1 MPLILILV
9 GEEYYLSRHCA
20 LFDFGPLISV
30 MYTIWT
36 FNWFS
41 FFVPQEQDTH
51 GVLLI
56 WRDLPEKLC
65 MHPLNKHSNRSV
77 VGCRFSVI
85 VDINILRKSREGSVN
100 ELPEDYIE
108 KLPCLLVVS

>member
-1 MPLILILV
+1 
-9 GEEYYLSRHCA
+9 
-20 LFDFGPLISV
+20 
-30 MYTIWT
+30 
-36 FNWFS
+36 
-41 FFVPQEQDTH
+41 
-51 GVLLI
+51 
-56 WRDLPEKLC
+56 